1 MVDGMIKTCIII
13 WLHSI
18 YIKIEKM
25 MIRTVSLVL
34 LFLIGML
41 LHPVFAYQPV
51 QQSEVLNN
59 SSVLNTDTVSD
70 LTNLLKVIGLNISY
84 GDSGDTIFSMVE
96 KSLNTIISD
105 LSSGDANGF
114 TRVPLIQETFS
125 YLGISQEEIVVNPEN
140 VSPTF
145 EPIEAYNKKRI
156 VQQI

>member
-1 MVDGMIKTCIII
+1 
-13 WLHSI
+13 
-18 YIKIEKM
+18 
-25 MIRTVSLVL
+25 
-34 LFLIGML
+34 ML